1 MSDYSRIY
9 NEVVIKGNRPNI
21 SRKIQNCYKIMIE
34 DCWAQNPRD
43 RPSFDD
49 IVDSLENNQDFISL
63 DINENEYREYM

>member
-1 MSDYSRIY
+1 
-9 NEVVIKGNRPNI
+9 
-21 SRKIQNCYKIMIE
+21 MIE